1 MPVKYRLYPLD
12 VTESSLGF
20 NLWIHIIRWSFKKLH
35 SAKVGERALHG
46 GDWKGGSRKAPT
58 SDKWQWS
65 ELRSSVV
72 SKGTDQR
79 DVSDGINRTYD
90 SLDIKRWREWQQG
103 WRLRDLTRWQSQGG
117 AETEPK
123 NKENERIWGV
133 EKGKMMSWFEN
144 ASNLLNI
151 PECKVSFF
159 FQKYSS
165 VKM

>member
-20 NLWIHIIRWSFKKLH
+20 NLGIHIIRWSFKKLH
-35 SAKVGERALHG
+35 SAKVGEWALHG
-46 GDWKGGSRKAPT
+46 GDWEGGSRKAPT

-65 ELRSSVV
+65 ELRSSGV
-72 SKGTDQR
+72 SKGTDRR

-103 WRLRDLTRWQSQGG
+103 WHLRDLTRWQSRGG
-117 AETEPK
+117 AETESK

-133 EKGKMMSWFEN
+133 EKGEDDELVWKCQE
-144 ASNLLNI
+144 LNT

-165 VKM
+165 GKM